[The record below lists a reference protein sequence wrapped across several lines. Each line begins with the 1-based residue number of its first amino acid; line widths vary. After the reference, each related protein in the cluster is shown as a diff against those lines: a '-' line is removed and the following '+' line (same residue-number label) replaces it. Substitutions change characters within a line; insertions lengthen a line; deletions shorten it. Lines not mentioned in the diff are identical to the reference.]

1 MRPVEIDLT
10 LRSRR
15 HLKHCIMNATQITTA
30 IIEITMTTIT
40 RVFDESGTCSVVIST
55 EIEKKKQIKIQSLIF
70 VTGKTICSNDS
81 ILYILGKVCLR

>member
-55 EIEKKKQIKIQSLIF
+55 EIEKKPNQNTKF
-70 VTGKTICSNDS
+70 DICYRENN
-81 ILYILGKVCLR
+81 LFK